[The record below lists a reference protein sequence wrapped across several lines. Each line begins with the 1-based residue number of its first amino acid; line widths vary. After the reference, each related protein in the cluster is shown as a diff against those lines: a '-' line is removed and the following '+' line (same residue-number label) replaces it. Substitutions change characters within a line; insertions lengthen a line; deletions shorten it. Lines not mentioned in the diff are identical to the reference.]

1 MNKSRDNLLGKI
13 FWLIGVTLLL
23 SAILTL
29 IIYIVISNKIYI
41 NSRIAGLKSMGNSI
55 VELISNEEQ
64 LSIDKIK
71 NILDINMN
79 FADTKIEVYDS
90 SGNTYMVN
98 YRNDVKFETS
108 NKQSLLHSA
117 IRENIKNKNAEEVL
131 EEVLTGEE
139 VVRETETYIFV
150 GLPVFNSNNELIA
163 AVVLTKPTPIMEYA
177 SNNSLYITLIVS
189 TLGVFLI
196 MLLPAYLIV
205 RRIVKPL
212 RQMTVVANAMSKG
225 DFSKR
230 ADENIK
236 GEVGE
241 LAKAINTCA
250 KESEKLETT
259 RRDYVANVSHELRT
273 PIASMR
279 VIGETLKDGL
289 VKDEQTKQKYYDN
302 IVKESIRLS
311 NLVNDLLELSRLQ
324 SGSYVI
330 EKSKMGIREIFESV
344 NDIYNNIGNENI
356 EFSVQKIEKDIE
368 VFSNPEKIEQILIIL
383 IDNAFKHTTS
393 GKISLNL
400 EEQKDKIILSV
411 LDTGCGIGENDIE
424 HIFERFYKADKS
436 HASEGSG
443 LGLSIAKEIL
453 DVMGEKIWV
462 ESKLN
467 EGSKFYFTIQKT
479 SK

>member
-163 AVVLTKPTPIMEYA
+163 AVVLTKPPPIMEYA

>member
-411 LDTGCGIGENDIE
+411 LDTGCGIGENDIQ

>member
-29 IIYIVISNKIYI
+29 IIYIV
-41 NSRIAGLKSMGNSI
+41 IAGLKSMGNSI